1 MPDPVPLSVVVIT
14 RNEEDRIAECLES
27 VHWAAERI
35 ILDDFSTDRTV
46 EIAKRFTDRIIQRRM
61 DVEGIHRNIAYSLAS
76 QEWVLSL
83 DADERVTPEL
93 REEITHLLEGSPAL
107 HGYTIPRRNFLGR
120 RWLRHGGF
128 YPSPQLRLFRRGR
141 FRYEEVEV
149 HPRAFLDG
157 ETGCLKN
164 DLIHYSYRDLED
176 FVAKLNRQT
185 TLEARKWRKDGRPMG
200 VVKGLWRSTD
210 RFFRVYWG
218 KEGYKDGLLGFIMA
232 ILAGMYQF
240 LSFSKYWLADQT
252 CAKQSLPL
260 S

>member
-1 MPDPVPLSVVVIT
+1 
-14 RNEEDRIAECLES
+14 
-27 VHWAAERI
+27 
-35 ILDDFSTDRTV
+35 
-46 EIAKRFTDRIIQRRM
+46 M
-61 DVEGIHRNIAYSLAS
+61 DVEGSHRNFAYSLAS
-76 QEWVLSL
+76 QEWILSL

-93 REEITHLLEGSPAL
+93 REEITHLLENFPVL

-120 RWLRHGGF
+120 HWLRHGGF

-149 HPRAFLDG
+149 HPRAFLHG

-176 FVAKLNRQT
+176 FMAKLNRQT
-185 TLEARKWRKDGRPMG
+185 TLEARKWSKDGRPMG
-200 VVKGLWRSTD
+200 VVQGLWRTID
-210 RFFRVYWG
+210 RFFRVYRG

-240 LSFSKYWLADQT
+240 LSFSKYWLTGQT
-252 CAKQSLPL
+252 CAKRSVP
-260 S
+260 SS